1 MTASPALETLSS
13 SMPSGSSFPRQ
24 PAKIT
29 SSTAANAKSHTFLR
43 ISIPFQKNKAP
54 VPTHRGEDLTLHGT
68 TLIIFP
74 LGGKHLSRP
83 VTGTR
88 RSAPRGR
95 LQSGCFAPVAEGL
108 HHSPLASG
116 SSAKLTF
123 SSRFTCVIISQ
134 IQLLSSIPCLWAENG
149 IYCFRLNDEGRIAM
163 NRSRSGYV
171 YIVLCAVIFS
181 TMEVMLKTVHGVFA
195 PMQITCLRFLVGG
208 ILLIPFASRSM
219 KKKNASLS
227 RKDIGFFALSGFLC
241 VVIAM
246 SLYQMSVTYT
256 RASIVAV
263 IFSCNP
269 IFVTVFAH
277 LFLHEDIHRNHIIAL
292 ILELT
297 AALIIIDPIHA
308 TLDPTGSVLAILS
321 AVMFALYSVFGKK
334 RTPRFGGI
342 AVTCLSFL
350 FGAGELVFILL
361 FGRTAA
367 GASLYGAVGLNLFI
381 DVPLFENIPASAIPA
396 LLYICCINSAAGF
409 VCHMMAMEKTSA
421 QEASL
426 IFFLKPIIAPI
437 FAFLFLKEEIPLN
450 MIVGIVCFL
459 IGSLCA
465 ILPGILAQRK
475 LLKAQK

>member
-1 MTASPALETLSS
+1 
-13 SMPSGSSFPRQ
+13 
-24 PAKIT
+24 
-29 SSTAANAKSHTFLR
+29 
-43 ISIPFQKNKAP
+43 
-54 VPTHRGEDLTLHGT
+54 
-68 TLIIFP
+68 
-74 LGGKHLSRP
+74 
-83 VTGTR
+83 
-88 RSAPRGR
+88 
-95 LQSGCFAPVAEGL
+95 
-108 HHSPLASG
+108 
-116 SSAKLTF
+116 
-123 SSRFTCVIISQ
+123 
-134 IQLLSSIPCLWAENG
+134 
-149 IYCFRLNDEGRIAM
+149 M
-163 NRSRSGYV
+163 NRSRSGYIF
-171 YIVLCAVIFS
+171 IVLCAVIFS

-208 ILLIPFASRSM
+208 VLLIPFAMRSIR
-219 KKKNASLS
+219 KKNAVLT
-227 RKDIGFFALSGFLC
+227 RKDLGFFACAGFLC

-269 IFVTVFAH
+269 IFVTMLAH
-277 LFLHEDIHRNHIIAL
+277 FLLHEEIHKNHIIAL

-297 AALIIIDPIHA
+297 AALIIIDPVHA
-308 TLDPTGSVLAILS
+308 SLDPTGALLAILS
-321 AVMFALYSVFGKK
+321 AAMFSFYSVFGKK

-350 FGAGELVFILL
+350 FGASELVLLLL

-367 GASLYGAVGLNLFI
+367 GASLYGALGLKIFI
-381 DVPLFENIPASAIPA
+381 DVPLFENIPLSALPA

-437 FAFLFLKEEIPLN
+437 FALIFLKEEIPLN

-459 IGSLCA
+459 AGSLCA

-475 LLKAQK
+475 LLKAEQK

>member
-1 MTASPALETLSS
+1 
-13 SMPSGSSFPRQ
+13 
-24 PAKIT
+24 
-29 SSTAANAKSHTFLR
+29 
-43 ISIPFQKNKAP
+43 
-54 VPTHRGEDLTLHGT
+54 
-68 TLIIFP
+68 
-74 LGGKHLSRP
+74 
-83 VTGTR
+83 
-88 RSAPRGR
+88 
-95 LQSGCFAPVAEGL
+95 
-108 HHSPLASG
+108 
-116 SSAKLTF
+116 
-123 SSRFTCVIISQ
+123 
-134 IQLLSSIPCLWAENG
+134 
-149 IYCFRLNDEGRIAM
+149 M

-208 ILLIPFASRSM
+208 VLLIPFAVRSIR
-219 KKKNASLS
+219 KKNAVLT
-227 RKDIGFFALSGFLC
+227 RKDLGFFACAGFLC

-246 SLYQMSVTYT
+246 SLYQMSVTHT

-269 IFVTVFAH
+269 IFVTVLAH
-277 LFLHEDIHRNHIIAL
+277 FLLHEEIHKNHIIAL

-297 AALIIIDPIHA
+297 AALIIIDPLHSS
-308 TLDPTGSVLAILS
+308 LDPTGALLAILS
-321 AVMFALYSVFGKK
+321 AAMFSFYSVFGKK

-342 AVTCLSFL
+342 AVTCL
-350 FGAGELVFILL
+350 FGASELVLLLL

-426 IFFLKPIIAPI
+426 IFFLKPILAPI
-437 FAFLFLKEEIPLN
+437 FALLFLKEEIPLN

-475 LLKAQK
+475 ALKAQK

>member
-1 MTASPALETLSS
+1 MT
-13 SMPSGSSFPRQ
+13 
-24 PAKIT
+24 
-29 SSTAANAKSHTFLR
+29 
-43 ISIPFQKNKAP
+43 
-54 VPTHRGEDLTLHGT
+54 
-68 TLIIFP
+68 
-74 LGGKHLSRP
+74 
-83 VTGTR
+83 
-88 RSAPRGR
+88 
-95 LQSGCFAPVAEGL
+95 
-108 HHSPLASG
+108 
-116 SSAKLTF
+116 
-123 SSRFTCVIISQ
+123 
-134 IQLLSSIPCLWAENG
+134 
-149 IYCFRLNDEGRIAM
+149 
-163 NRSRSGYV
+163 RSRSGYIF
-171 YIVLCAVIFS
+171 IVLCAVIFS

-208 ILLIPFASRSM
+208 VLLIPFAMRSIR
-219 KKKNASLS
+219 KKNAVLT
-227 RKDIGFFALSGFLC
+227 RKDLGFFACAGFLC

-269 IFVTVFAH
+269 IFVTMLAH
-277 LFLHEDIHRNHIIAL
+277 FLLHEEIHKNHIIAL

-308 TLDPTGSVLAILS
+308 SLDPTGALLAILS
-321 AVMFALYSVFGKK
+321 AAMFSFYSVFGKK

-350 FGAGELVFILL
+350 FGATELVALLL

-367 GASLYGAVGLNLFI
+367 GASLYGALGLKIFI
-381 DVPLFENIPASAIPA
+381 DVPLFENIPLSALPA

-437 FAFLFLKEEIPLN
+437 FALIFLKEEIPLN

-459 IGSLCA
+459 AGSLCA

-475 LLKAQK
+475 LLKAEQK

>member
-1 MTASPALETLSS
+1 
-13 SMPSGSSFPRQ
+13 
-24 PAKIT
+24 
-29 SSTAANAKSHTFLR
+29 
-43 ISIPFQKNKAP
+43 
-54 VPTHRGEDLTLHGT
+54 
-68 TLIIFP
+68 
-74 LGGKHLSRP
+74 
-83 VTGTR
+83 
-88 RSAPRGR
+88 
-95 LQSGCFAPVAEGL
+95 
-108 HHSPLASG
+108 
-116 SSAKLTF
+116 
-123 SSRFTCVIISQ
+123 
-134 IQLLSSIPCLWAENG
+134 
-149 IYCFRLNDEGRIAM
+149 M
-163 NRSRSGYV
+163 NRSRSGYI

-208 ILLIPFASRSM
+208 VLLIPFAMRSIR
-219 KKKNASLS
+219 KKNAVLT
-227 RKDIGFFALSGFLC
+227 RKDLGFFACAGFLC

-269 IFVTVFAH
+269 IFVTMLAH
-277 LFLHEDIHRNHIIAL
+277 FLLHEEIHKNHVIAL

-308 TLDPTGSVLAILS
+308 SLDPTGALLAILS
-321 AVMFALYSVFGKK
+321 AAMFSFYSVFGKK

-350 FGAGELVFILL
+350 FGATELVALLL

-367 GASLYGAVGLNLFI
+367 GASLYGALGLKIFI
-381 DVPLFENIPASAIPA
+381 DVPLFENIPLSALPA

-437 FAFLFLKEEIPLN
+437 FAFIFLKEEISLN
-450 MIVGIVCFL
+450 MLVGIVCFL
-459 IGSLCA
+459 AGSLCA

-475 LLKAQK
+475 LLKAEQK

>member
-1 MTASPALETLSS
+1 
-13 SMPSGSSFPRQ
+13 
-24 PAKIT
+24 
-29 SSTAANAKSHTFLR
+29 
-43 ISIPFQKNKAP
+43 
-54 VPTHRGEDLTLHGT
+54 
-68 TLIIFP
+68 
-74 LGGKHLSRP
+74 
-83 VTGTR
+83 
-88 RSAPRGR
+88 
-95 LQSGCFAPVAEGL
+95 
-108 HHSPLASG
+108 
-116 SSAKLTF
+116 
-123 SSRFTCVIISQ
+123 
-134 IQLLSSIPCLWAENG
+134 
-149 IYCFRLNDEGRIAM
+149 M

-208 ILLIPFASRSM
+208 VLLIPFAMRSIR
-219 KKKNASLS
+219 KKNAVLT
-227 RKDIGFFALSGFLC
+227 RKDLGFFACAGFLC

-269 IFVTVFAH
+269 IFVTMLAH
-277 LFLHEDIHRNHIIAL
+277 FLLHEEIHKNHVIAL

-297 AALIIIDPIHA
+297 AALIIIDPVHA
-308 TLDPTGSVLAILS
+308 SLDPTGALLAILS
-321 AVMFALYSVFGKK
+321 AAMFSFYSVFGKK

-350 FGAGELVFILL
+350 FGATELVALLL

-367 GASLYGAVGLNLFI
+367 GASLYGALGLKIFI
-381 DVPLFENIPASAIPA
+381 DVPLFENIPLSALPA

-437 FAFLFLKEEIPLN
+437 IALIFLKEEIPLN
-450 MIVGIVCFL
+450 MIIGIVCFL
-459 IGSLCA
+459 AGSLCA

-475 LLKAQK
+475 LLKAEQK

>member
-1 MTASPALETLSS
+1 M
-13 SMPSGSSFPRQ
+13 
-24 PAKIT
+24 
-29 SSTAANAKSHTFLR
+29 N
-43 ISIPFQKNKAP
+43 
-54 VPTHRGEDLTLHGT
+54 
-68 TLIIFP
+68 
-74 LGGKHLSRP
+74 
-83 VTGTR
+83 
-88 RSAPRGR
+88 
-95 LQSGCFAPVAEGL
+95 
-108 HHSPLASG
+108 
-116 SSAKLTF
+116 
-123 SSRFTCVIISQ
+123 
-134 IQLLSSIPCLWAENG
+134 
-149 IYCFRLNDEGRIAM
+149 EGRIIM
-163 NRSRSGYV
+163 TRSRSGYIF
-171 YIVLCAVIFS
+171 IVLCAVIFS

-208 ILLIPFASRSM
+208 VLLIPFAVRSIR
-219 KKKNASLS
+219 KKNAVLT
-227 RKDIGFFALSGFLC
+227 RKDLGFFACAGFLC

-269 IFVTVFAH
+269 IFVTMLAH
-277 LFLHEDIHRNHIIAL
+277 FLLHEEIHKNHIIAL

-308 TLDPTGSVLAILS
+308 SLDPTGALLAILS
-321 AVMFALYSVFGKK
+321 AAMFSFYSVFGKK

-350 FGAGELVFILL
+350 FGATELVALLL

-367 GASLYGAVGLNLFI
+367 GASLYGALGLKIFI
-381 DVPLFENIPASAIPA
+381 DVPLFENIPLSALPA

-437 FAFLFLKEEIPLN
+437 FALIFLKEEIPLN
-450 MIVGIVCFL
+450 MLVGIVCFL
-459 IGSLCA
+459 AGSLCA

-475 LLKAQK
+475 LLKAEQK

>member
-1 MTASPALETLSS
+1 M
-13 SMPSGSSFPRQ
+13 
-24 PAKIT
+24 
-29 SSTAANAKSHTFLR
+29 N
-43 ISIPFQKNKAP
+43 
-54 VPTHRGEDLTLHGT
+54 
-68 TLIIFP
+68 
-74 LGGKHLSRP
+74 
-83 VTGTR
+83 
-88 RSAPRGR
+88 
-95 LQSGCFAPVAEGL
+95 
-108 HHSPLASG
+108 
-116 SSAKLTF
+116 
-123 SSRFTCVIISQ
+123 
-134 IQLLSSIPCLWAENG
+134 
-149 IYCFRLNDEGRIAM
+149 EGRIIM
-163 NRSRSGYV
+163 NRSRSGYIF
-171 YIVLCAVIFS
+171 IVLCAVIFS

-208 ILLIPFASRSM
+208 VLLIPFAVRSIR
-219 KKKNASLS
+219 KKNAVLT
-227 RKDIGFFALSGFLC
+227 RKDLGFFACAGFLC

-269 IFVTVFAH
+269 IFVTMLAH
-277 LFLHEDIHRNHIIAL
+277 LLLHEEIHKNHIIAL

-308 TLDPTGSVLAILS
+308 SLDPTGALLAILS
-321 AVMFALYSVFGKK
+321 AAMFSFYSVFGKK

-350 FGAGELVFILL
+350 FGATELVALLL

-367 GASLYGAVGLNLFI
+367 GASLYGALGLKIFI
-381 DVPLFENIPASAIPA
+381 DVPLFENIPLSALPA

-426 IFFLKPIIAPI
+426 IFFLKPIFAPI
-437 FAFLFLKEEIPLN
+437 FALIFLKEEIPLN

-459 IGSLCA
+459 AGSLCA

-475 LLKAQK
+475 LLKAEQK

>member
-1 MTASPALETLSS
+1 
-13 SMPSGSSFPRQ
+13 
-24 PAKIT
+24 
-29 SSTAANAKSHTFLR
+29 
-43 ISIPFQKNKAP
+43 
-54 VPTHRGEDLTLHGT
+54 
-68 TLIIFP
+68 
-74 LGGKHLSRP
+74 
-83 VTGTR
+83 
-88 RSAPRGR
+88 
-95 LQSGCFAPVAEGL
+95 
-108 HHSPLASG
+108 
-116 SSAKLTF
+116 
-123 SSRFTCVIISQ
+123 
-134 IQLLSSIPCLWAENG
+134 
-149 IYCFRLNDEGRIAM
+149 M
-163 NRSRSGYV
+163 NRSRSGYIF
-171 YIVLCAVIFS
+171 IVLCAVIFS

-208 ILLIPFASRSM
+208 VLLIPFAMRSIR
-219 KKKNASLS
+219 KKNAVLT
-227 RKDIGFFALSGFLC
+227 RKDLGFFACAGFLC

-269 IFVTVFAH
+269 IFVTVLAH
-277 LFLHEDIHRNHIIAL
+277 FLLHEEIHKNHIIAL

-308 TLDPTGSVLAILS
+308 SLDPTGALLAILS
-321 AVMFALYSVFGKK
+321 AAMFSFYSVFGKK

-350 FGAGELVFILL
+350 FGATELVALLL

-367 GASLYGAVGLNLFI
+367 GASLYGAMGLKIFI
-381 DVPLFENIPASAIPA
+381 DVPLFENIPLSALPA

-437 FAFLFLKEEIPLN
+437 FALIFLKEEIPLN

-459 IGSLCA
+459 AGSLCA
-465 ILPGILAQRK
+465 ILPGLLAQRK
-475 LLKAQK
+475 LLKAEQK

>member
-1 MTASPALETLSS
+1 
-13 SMPSGSSFPRQ
+13 
-24 PAKIT
+24 
-29 SSTAANAKSHTFLR
+29 
-43 ISIPFQKNKAP
+43 
-54 VPTHRGEDLTLHGT
+54 
-68 TLIIFP
+68 
-74 LGGKHLSRP
+74 
-83 VTGTR
+83 
-88 RSAPRGR
+88 
-95 LQSGCFAPVAEGL
+95 
-108 HHSPLASG
+108 
-116 SSAKLTF
+116 
-123 SSRFTCVIISQ
+123 
-134 IQLLSSIPCLWAENG
+134 
-149 IYCFRLNDEGRIAM
+149 M
-163 NRSRSGYV
+163 NRSRSGYIF
-171 YIVLCAVIFS
+171 IVLCAVIFS

-208 ILLIPFASRSM
+208 VLLIPFAMRSIR
-219 KKKNASLS
+219 KKNAVLT
-227 RKDIGFFALSGFLC
+227 RKDLGFFACAGFLC

-269 IFVTVFAH
+269 IFVTVLAH
-277 LFLHEDIHRNHIIAL
+277 FLLHEEIHKNHIIAL

-308 TLDPTGSVLAILS
+308 SLDPTGALLAILS
-321 AVMFALYSVFGKK
+321 AAMFSFYSVFGKK

-350 FGAGELVFILL
+350 FGATELVALLL

-367 GASLYGAVGLNLFI
+367 GASLYGALELKIFI
-381 DVPLFENIPASAIPA
+381 DVPLFENIPLSALPA

-437 FAFLFLKEEIPLN
+437 FALIFLKEEIPLN

-459 IGSLCA
+459 AGSLCA

-475 LLKAQK
+475 LLKAEQK

>member
-1 MTASPALETLSS
+1 
-13 SMPSGSSFPRQ
+13 
-24 PAKIT
+24 
-29 SSTAANAKSHTFLR
+29 
-43 ISIPFQKNKAP
+43 
-54 VPTHRGEDLTLHGT
+54 
-68 TLIIFP
+68 
-74 LGGKHLSRP
+74 
-83 VTGTR
+83 
-88 RSAPRGR
+88 
-95 LQSGCFAPVAEGL
+95 
-108 HHSPLASG
+108 
-116 SSAKLTF
+116 
-123 SSRFTCVIISQ
+123 
-134 IQLLSSIPCLWAENG
+134 
-149 IYCFRLNDEGRIAM
+149 M

-208 ILLIPFASRSM
+208 VLLIPFAVRSIR
-219 KKKNASLS
+219 KKNAVLT
-227 RKDIGFFALSGFLC
+227 RKDLGFFACAGFLC

-246 SLYQMSVTYT
+246 SLYQMSVTHT

-269 IFVTVFAH
+269 IFVTVLAH
-277 LFLHEDIHRNHIIAL
+277 FLLHEEIHKNHIIAL

-297 AALIIIDPIHA
+297 AALIIIDPLHSS
-308 TLDPTGSVLAILS
+308 LDPTGALLAILS
-321 AVMFALYSVFGKK
+321 AAMFSFYSVFGKK

-342 AVTCLSFL
+342 AVTCFSFL
-350 FGAGELVFILL
+350 FGSVELLAVLL
-361 FGRTAA
+361 LGRTAA

-426 IFFLKPIIAPI
+426 IFFLKPILAPI
-437 FAFLFLKEEIPLN
+437 FALLFLKEEIPLN

-475 LLKAQK
+475 ALKAQK

>member
-1 MTASPALETLSS
+1 
-13 SMPSGSSFPRQ
+13 
-24 PAKIT
+24 
-29 SSTAANAKSHTFLR
+29 
-43 ISIPFQKNKAP
+43 
-54 VPTHRGEDLTLHGT
+54 
-68 TLIIFP
+68 
-74 LGGKHLSRP
+74 
-83 VTGTR
+83 
-88 RSAPRGR
+88 
-95 LQSGCFAPVAEGL
+95 
-108 HHSPLASG
+108 
-116 SSAKLTF
+116 
-123 SSRFTCVIISQ
+123 
-134 IQLLSSIPCLWAENG
+134 
-149 IYCFRLNDEGRIAM
+149 M
-163 NRSRSGYV
+163 NRSRSGYIF
-171 YIVLCAVIFS
+171 IVLCAVIFS

-208 ILLIPFASRSM
+208 VLLIPFAMRSIR
-219 KKKNASLS
+219 KKNAVLT
-227 RKDIGFFALSGFLC
+227 RKDLGFFACAGFLC

-269 IFVTVFAH
+269 IFVTMLAH
-277 LFLHEDIHRNHIIAL
+277 FLLHEEIHKNHVIAL

-308 TLDPTGSVLAILS
+308 SLDPTGALLAILS
-321 AVMFALYSVFGKK
+321 AAMFSFYSVFGKK

-350 FGAGELVFILL
+350 FGATELVALLL

-367 GASLYGAVGLNLFI
+367 GASLYGALGLKIFI
-381 DVPLFENIPASAIPA
+381 DVPLFENIPLSALPA

-437 FAFLFLKEEIPLN
+437 FALIFLKEEIPLN

-459 IGSLCA
+459 AGSLCA
-465 ILPGILAQRK
+465 ILPGLLAQRRA
-475 LLKAQK
+475 LKTSK

>member
-1 MTASPALETLSS
+1 
-13 SMPSGSSFPRQ
+13 
-24 PAKIT
+24 
-29 SSTAANAKSHTFLR
+29 
-43 ISIPFQKNKAP
+43 
-54 VPTHRGEDLTLHGT
+54 
-68 TLIIFP
+68 
-74 LGGKHLSRP
+74 
-83 VTGTR
+83 
-88 RSAPRGR
+88 
-95 LQSGCFAPVAEGL
+95 
-108 HHSPLASG
+108 
-116 SSAKLTF
+116 
-123 SSRFTCVIISQ
+123 
-134 IQLLSSIPCLWAENG
+134 
-149 IYCFRLNDEGRIAM
+149 M
-163 NRSRSGYV
+163 NRSRSGYIF
-171 YIVLCAVIFS
+171 IVLCAVIFS

-208 ILLIPFASRSM
+208 VLLIPFAMRSIR
-219 KKKNASLS
+219 KKNAVLT
-227 RKDIGFFALSGFLC
+227 RKDLGFFACAGFLC

-269 IFVTVFAH
+269 IFVTVLAH
-277 LFLHEDIHRNHIIAL
+277 LLLHEEIHKNHIIAL

-308 TLDPTGSVLAILS
+308 SLDPTGALLAILS
-321 AVMFALYSVFGKK
+321 AAMFSFYSVFGKK

-350 FGAGELVFILL
+350 FGATELVALLL

-367 GASLYGAVGLNLFI
+367 GASLYGALGLKIFI
-381 DVPLFENIPASAIPA
+381 DVPLFENIPLSALPA

-437 FAFLFLKEEIPLN
+437 FALIFLKEEIPLN

-459 IGSLCA
+459 AGSLCA

-475 LLKAQK
+475 LLKAEQK

>member
-1 MTASPALETLSS
+1 
-13 SMPSGSSFPRQ
+13 
-24 PAKIT
+24 
-29 SSTAANAKSHTFLR
+29 
-43 ISIPFQKNKAP
+43 
-54 VPTHRGEDLTLHGT
+54 
-68 TLIIFP
+68 
-74 LGGKHLSRP
+74 
-83 VTGTR
+83 
-88 RSAPRGR
+88 
-95 LQSGCFAPVAEGL
+95 
-108 HHSPLASG
+108 
-116 SSAKLTF
+116 
-123 SSRFTCVIISQ
+123 
-134 IQLLSSIPCLWAENG
+134 
-149 IYCFRLNDEGRIAM
+149 M
-163 NRSRSGYV
+163 NRSRSGYIF
-171 YIVLCAVIFS
+171 IVLCAVIFS

-208 ILLIPFASRSM
+208 VLLIPFAVRSIR
-219 KKKNASLS
+219 KKNAVLT
-227 RKDIGFFALSGFLC
+227 RKDLGFFACAGFLC

-269 IFVTVFAH
+269 IFVTMLAH
-277 LFLHEDIHRNHIIAL
+277 FLLHEEIHKNHVIAL

-308 TLDPTGSVLAILS
+308 SLDPTGALLAILS
-321 AVMFALYSVFGKK
+321 AAMFSFYSVFGKK

-350 FGAGELVFILL
+350 FGATELVALLL

-367 GASLYGAVGLNLFI
+367 GASLYGALGLKIFI
-381 DVPLFENIPASAIPA
+381 DVPLFENIPLSALPA

-437 FAFLFLKEEIPLN
+437 FALIFLKEEIPLN
-450 MIVGIVCFL
+450 MLVGIVCFL
-459 IGSLCA
+459 AGSLCA

-475 LLKAQK
+475 LLKAEQK

>member
-1 MTASPALETLSS
+1 
-13 SMPSGSSFPRQ
+13 
-24 PAKIT
+24 
-29 SSTAANAKSHTFLR
+29 
-43 ISIPFQKNKAP
+43 
-54 VPTHRGEDLTLHGT
+54 
-68 TLIIFP
+68 
-74 LGGKHLSRP
+74 
-83 VTGTR
+83 
-88 RSAPRGR
+88 
-95 LQSGCFAPVAEGL
+95 
-108 HHSPLASG
+108 
-116 SSAKLTF
+116 
-123 SSRFTCVIISQ
+123 
-134 IQLLSSIPCLWAENG
+134 
-149 IYCFRLNDEGRIAM
+149 M
-163 NRSRSGYV
+163 NRSRSGYI

-208 ILLIPFASRSM
+208 VLLISFAMRSIR
-219 KKKNASLS
+219 KKNAVLT
-227 RKDIGFFALSGFLC
+227 RKDLGFFACAGFLC

-269 IFVTVFAH
+269 IFVTVLAH
-277 LFLHEDIHRNHIIAL
+277 FLLHEEIHKNHVIAL

-308 TLDPTGSVLAILS
+308 SLDPTGALLAILS
-321 AVMFALYSVFGKK
+321 AVMFSFYSVFGKK

-350 FGAGELVFILL
+350 FGATELVALLL

-367 GASLYGAVGLNLFI
+367 GASLYGAMGLKIFI
-381 DVPLFENIPASAIPA
+381 DVPLFENIPLSALPA

-437 FAFLFLKEEIPLN
+437 FALIFLKEEIPLN

-459 IGSLCA
+459 AGSLCA

-475 LLKAQK
+475 LLKAEQK

>member
-1 MTASPALETLSS
+1 
-13 SMPSGSSFPRQ
+13 
-24 PAKIT
+24 
-29 SSTAANAKSHTFLR
+29 
-43 ISIPFQKNKAP
+43 
-54 VPTHRGEDLTLHGT
+54 
-68 TLIIFP
+68 
-74 LGGKHLSRP
+74 
-83 VTGTR
+83 
-88 RSAPRGR
+88 
-95 LQSGCFAPVAEGL
+95 
-108 HHSPLASG
+108 
-116 SSAKLTF
+116 
-123 SSRFTCVIISQ
+123 
-134 IQLLSSIPCLWAENG
+134 
-149 IYCFRLNDEGRIAM
+149 M
-163 NRSRSGYV
+163 NRSRSGYIF
-171 YIVLCAVIFS
+171 IVLCAVIFS

-208 ILLIPFASRSM
+208 VLLIPFAVRSIR
-219 KKKNASLS
+219 KKNAVLT
-227 RKDIGFFALSGFLC
+227 RKDLGFFACAGFLC

-269 IFVTVFAH
+269 IFVTMLAH
-277 LFLHEDIHRNHIIAL
+277 FLLHEEIHKNHIIAL

-297 AALIIIDPIHA
+297 AALIIIDPVHA
-308 TLDPTGSVLAILS
+308 SLDPTGALLAILS
-321 AVMFALYSVFGKK
+321 AAMFSFYSVFGKK

-350 FGAGELVFILL
+350 FGASELVLLLL

-367 GASLYGAVGLNLFI
+367 GASLYGALGLKIFI
-381 DVPLFENIPASAIPA
+381 GVPLFENIPLSALPA

-437 FAFLFLKEEIPLN
+437 FALIFLKEEIPLN

-459 IGSLCA
+459 AGSLCA

-475 LLKAQK
+475 LLKAEQK

>member
-1 MTASPALETLSS
+1 
-13 SMPSGSSFPRQ
+13 
-24 PAKIT
+24 
-29 SSTAANAKSHTFLR
+29 
-43 ISIPFQKNKAP
+43 
-54 VPTHRGEDLTLHGT
+54 
-68 TLIIFP
+68 
-74 LGGKHLSRP
+74 
-83 VTGTR
+83 
-88 RSAPRGR
+88 
-95 LQSGCFAPVAEGL
+95 
-108 HHSPLASG
+108 
-116 SSAKLTF
+116 
-123 SSRFTCVIISQ
+123 
-134 IQLLSSIPCLWAENG
+134 
-149 IYCFRLNDEGRIAM
+149 M
-163 NRSRSGYV
+163 NRSRSGYIF
-171 YIVLCAVIFS
+171 IVLCAVIFS
-181 TMEVMLKTVHGVFA
+181 TMEAMLKTVHGVFA

-208 ILLIPFASRSM
+208 VLLIPFAMRSIR
-219 KKKNASLS
+219 KKNAVLT
-227 RKDIGFFALSGFLC
+227 RKDLGFFACAGFLC

-269 IFVTVFAH
+269 IFVTMLAH
-277 LFLHEDIHRNHIIAL
+277 FLLHEEIHKNHVIAL

-308 TLDPTGSVLAILS
+308 SLDPTGALLAILS
-321 AVMFALYSVFGKK
+321 AAMFSFYSVFGKK

-350 FGAGELVFILL
+350 FGATELVALLL

-367 GASLYGAVGLNLFI
+367 GASLYGALGLKIFI
-381 DVPLFENIPASAIPA
+381 DVPLFENIPLSALPA

-437 FAFLFLKEEIPLN
+437 FALIFLKEEIPLN

-459 IGSLCA
+459 AGSLCA

-475 LLKAQK
+475 LLKAEQK

>member
-1 MTASPALETLSS
+1 
-13 SMPSGSSFPRQ
+13 
-24 PAKIT
+24 
-29 SSTAANAKSHTFLR
+29 
-43 ISIPFQKNKAP
+43 
-54 VPTHRGEDLTLHGT
+54 
-68 TLIIFP
+68 
-74 LGGKHLSRP
+74 
-83 VTGTR
+83 
-88 RSAPRGR
+88 
-95 LQSGCFAPVAEGL
+95 
-108 HHSPLASG
+108 
-116 SSAKLTF
+116 
-123 SSRFTCVIISQ
+123 
-134 IQLLSSIPCLWAENG
+134 
-149 IYCFRLNDEGRIAM
+149 M
-163 NRSRSGYV
+163 NRSRSGYI

-208 ILLIPFASRSM
+208 VLLIPFAVRSIR
-219 KKKNASLS
+219 KKNAVLT
-227 RKDIGFFALSGFLC
+227 RKDLGFFACAGFLC

-246 SLYQMSVTYT
+246 TLYQMSVAYT

-269 IFVTVFAH
+269 IFVTMLAH
-277 LFLHEDIHRNHIIAL
+277 LLLHEEIHKNHIIAL

-297 AALIIIDPIHA
+297 AALIIIDPIHSS
-308 TLDPTGSVLAILS
+308 LDPTGALLAILS
-321 AVMFALYSVFGKK
+321 AAMFSFYSVFGKK

-350 FGAGELVFILL
+350 FGATELVALLL

-367 GASLYGAVGLNLFI
+367 GASLYGALGLKIFI
-381 DVPLFENIPASAIPA
+381 DVPLFEIIPLSALPA

-437 FAFLFLKEEIPLN
+437 FALIFLKEEIPLN

-459 IGSLCA
+459 AGSLCA
-465 ILPGILAQRK
+465 ILPGLLAQRK
-475 LLKAQK
+475 LLKAEQE

>member
-1 MTASPALETLSS
+1 M
-13 SMPSGSSFPRQ
+13 
-24 PAKIT
+24 
-29 SSTAANAKSHTFLR
+29 N
-43 ISIPFQKNKAP
+43 
-54 VPTHRGEDLTLHGT
+54 
-68 TLIIFP
+68 
-74 LGGKHLSRP
+74 
-83 VTGTR
+83 
-88 RSAPRGR
+88 
-95 LQSGCFAPVAEGL
+95 
-108 HHSPLASG
+108 
-116 SSAKLTF
+116 
-123 SSRFTCVIISQ
+123 
-134 IQLLSSIPCLWAENG
+134 
-149 IYCFRLNDEGRIAM
+149 EGRIIM
-163 NRSRSGYV
+163 NRSRSGYIF
-171 YIVLCAVIFS
+171 IVLCAVIFS

-208 ILLIPFASRSM
+208 VLLIPFAMRSIR
-219 KKKNASLS
+219 KKNAVLT
-227 RKDIGFFALSGFLC
+227 RKDLGFFACAGFLC

-269 IFVTVFAH
+269 IFVTMLAH
-277 LFLHEDIHRNHIIAL
+277 FLLHEEIHKNHVIAL

-297 AALIIIDPIHA
+297 AALIIIDPVHA
-308 TLDPTGSVLAILS
+308 SLDPTGALLAILS
-321 AVMFALYSVFGKK
+321 AAMFSFYSVFGKK

-350 FGAGELVFILL
+350 FGATELVALLL

-381 DVPLFENIPASAIPA
+381 DVPLFENIPLSALPA

-426 IFFLKPIIAPI
+426 IFFLKPIFAPI
-437 FAFLFLKEEIPLN
+437 FALIFLKEEIPLN

-459 IGSLCA
+459 AGSLCA
-465 ILPGILAQRK
+465 ILPGLLAQRK
-475 LLKAQK
+475 LLKAEQK

>member
-1 MTASPALETLSS
+1 
-13 SMPSGSSFPRQ
+13 
-24 PAKIT
+24 
-29 SSTAANAKSHTFLR
+29 
-43 ISIPFQKNKAP
+43 
-54 VPTHRGEDLTLHGT
+54 
-68 TLIIFP
+68 
-74 LGGKHLSRP
+74 
-83 VTGTR
+83 
-88 RSAPRGR
+88 
-95 LQSGCFAPVAEGL
+95 
-108 HHSPLASG
+108 
-116 SSAKLTF
+116 
-123 SSRFTCVIISQ
+123 
-134 IQLLSSIPCLWAENG
+134 
-149 IYCFRLNDEGRIAM
+149 M
-163 NRSRSGYV
+163 NRSRSGYIF
-171 YIVLCAVIFS
+171 IVLCAVIFS

-208 ILLIPFASRSM
+208 VLLIPFAVRSIR
-219 KKKNASLS
+219 KKNAVLT
-227 RKDIGFFALSGFLC
+227 RKDLGFFACAGFLC

-269 IFVTVFAH
+269 IFVTMLAH
-277 LFLHEDIHRNHIIAL
+277 FLLHEEIHKNHVIAL

-297 AALIIIDPIHA
+297 AALIIIDPVHA
-308 TLDPTGSVLAILS
+308 SLDPTGALLAILS
-321 AVMFALYSVFGKK
+321 AAMFSFYSVFGKK

-350 FGAGELVFILL
+350 FGATELVALLL

-381 DVPLFENIPASAIPA
+381 DVPLFENIPLSALPA

-459 IGSLCA
+459 AGSLCA
-465 ILPGILAQRK
+465 ILPGLLAQRK
-475 LLKAQK
+475 LLKAERR

>member
-1 MTASPALETLSS
+1 
-13 SMPSGSSFPRQ
+13 
-24 PAKIT
+24 
-29 SSTAANAKSHTFLR
+29 
-43 ISIPFQKNKAP
+43 
-54 VPTHRGEDLTLHGT
+54 
-68 TLIIFP
+68 
-74 LGGKHLSRP
+74 
-83 VTGTR
+83 
-88 RSAPRGR
+88 
-95 LQSGCFAPVAEGL
+95 
-108 HHSPLASG
+108 
-116 SSAKLTF
+116 
-123 SSRFTCVIISQ
+123 
-134 IQLLSSIPCLWAENG
+134 
-149 IYCFRLNDEGRIAM
+149 M
-163 NRSRSGYV
+163 NRSRSGYIF
-171 YIVLCAVIFS
+171 IVLCAVIFS

-195 PMQITCLRFLVGG
+195 PMQITCLHFLVGG
-208 ILLIPFASRSM
+208 VLLIPFAMRSIR
-219 KKKNASLS
+219 KKNAVLT
-227 RKDIGFFALSGFLC
+227 RKDLGFFACAGFLC

-269 IFVTVFAH
+269 IFVTMLAH
-277 LFLHEDIHRNHIIAL
+277 FLLHEEIHKNHIIAL

-308 TLDPTGSVLAILS
+308 SLDPTGALLAILS
-321 AVMFALYSVFGKK
+321 AAMFSFYSVFGKK

-350 FGAGELVFILL
+350 FGATELVALLL

-367 GASLYGAVGLNLFI
+367 GASLYGALGLKIFI
-381 DVPLFENIPASAIPA
+381 DVPLFENIPLSALPA

-437 FAFLFLKEEIPLN
+437 FALIFLKEEIPLN

-459 IGSLCA
+459 AGSLCA

-475 LLKAQK
+475 LLKAEQK

>member
-1 MTASPALETLSS
+1 
-13 SMPSGSSFPRQ
+13 
-24 PAKIT
+24 
-29 SSTAANAKSHTFLR
+29 
-43 ISIPFQKNKAP
+43 
-54 VPTHRGEDLTLHGT
+54 
-68 TLIIFP
+68 
-74 LGGKHLSRP
+74 
-83 VTGTR
+83 
-88 RSAPRGR
+88 
-95 LQSGCFAPVAEGL
+95 
-108 HHSPLASG
+108 
-116 SSAKLTF
+116 
-123 SSRFTCVIISQ
+123 
-134 IQLLSSIPCLWAENG
+134 
-149 IYCFRLNDEGRIAM
+149 M
-163 NRSRSGYV
+163 NRSRSGYIF
-171 YIVLCAVIFS
+171 IVLCAVIFS

-208 ILLIPFASRSM
+208 VLLIPFAMRSIR
-219 KKKNASLS
+219 KKNAVLT
-227 RKDIGFFALSGFLC
+227 RKVLGFFACAGFLC

-269 IFVTVFAH
+269 IFVTMLAH
-277 LFLHEDIHRNHIIAL
+277 FLLHEEIHKNHVIAL

-308 TLDPTGSVLAILS
+308 SLDPTGALLAILS
-321 AVMFALYSVFGKK
+321 AAMFSFYSVFGKK

-350 FGAGELVFILL
+350 FGATELVALLL

-367 GASLYGAVGLNLFI
+367 GASLYGALGLKIFI
-381 DVPLFENIPASAIPA
+381 DVPLFENIPLSALPA

-437 FAFLFLKEEIPLN
+437 FALIFLKEEIPLN

-459 IGSLCA
+459 AGSLCA

-475 LLKAQK
+475 LLKAEQK

>member
-1 MTASPALETLSS
+1 
-13 SMPSGSSFPRQ
+13 
-24 PAKIT
+24 
-29 SSTAANAKSHTFLR
+29 
-43 ISIPFQKNKAP
+43 
-54 VPTHRGEDLTLHGT
+54 
-68 TLIIFP
+68 
-74 LGGKHLSRP
+74 
-83 VTGTR
+83 
-88 RSAPRGR
+88 
-95 LQSGCFAPVAEGL
+95 
-108 HHSPLASG
+108 
-116 SSAKLTF
+116 
-123 SSRFTCVIISQ
+123 
-134 IQLLSSIPCLWAENG
+134 
-149 IYCFRLNDEGRIAM
+149 M

-208 ILLIPFASRSM
+208 VLLIPFAMRSIR
-219 KKKNASLS
+219 KKNAVLT
-227 RKDIGFFALSGFLC
+227 RKDLGFFACAGFLC

-269 IFVTVFAH
+269 IFVTMLAH
-277 LFLHEDIHRNHIIAL
+277 FLLHEEIHKNHVIAL

-308 TLDPTGSVLAILS
+308 SLDPTGALLAILS
-321 AVMFALYSVFGKK
+321 AAMFSFYSVFGKK

-350 FGAGELVFILL
+350 FGATELVALLL

-367 GASLYGAVGLNLFI
+367 GASLYGALGLKIFI
-381 DVPLFENIPASAIPA
+381 DVPLFENIPLSALPA

-426 IFFLKPIIAPI
+426 IFFLKPIFAPI
-437 FAFLFLKEEIPLN
+437 FALIFLKEEIPLN

-459 IGSLCA
+459 AGSLCA

-475 LLKAQK
+475 LLKAEQK

>member
-1 MTASPALETLSS
+1 
-13 SMPSGSSFPRQ
+13 
-24 PAKIT
+24 
-29 SSTAANAKSHTFLR
+29 
-43 ISIPFQKNKAP
+43 
-54 VPTHRGEDLTLHGT
+54 
-68 TLIIFP
+68 
-74 LGGKHLSRP
+74 
-83 VTGTR
+83 
-88 RSAPRGR
+88 
-95 LQSGCFAPVAEGL
+95 
-108 HHSPLASG
+108 
-116 SSAKLTF
+116 
-123 SSRFTCVIISQ
+123 
-134 IQLLSSIPCLWAENG
+134 
-149 IYCFRLNDEGRIAM
+149 M
-163 NRSRSGYV
+163 NRSRSGYIF
-171 YIVLCAVIFS
+171 IVLCAVIFS

-208 ILLIPFASRSM
+208 VLLIPFAVRSIR
-219 KKKNASLS
+219 KKNAVLT
-227 RKDIGFFALSGFLC
+227 RKDLGFFACAGFLC

-269 IFVTVFAH
+269 IFVTVLAH
-277 LFLHEDIHRNHIIAL
+277 FLLHEEIHKNHIIAL

-308 TLDPTGSVLAILS
+308 SLDPTGALLAILS
-321 AVMFALYSVFGKK
+321 AAMFSFYSVFGKK

-350 FGAGELVFILL
+350 FGATELVALLL

-367 GASLYGAVGLNLFI
+367 GASLYGALGLKIFI
-381 DVPLFENIPASAIPA
+381 DVPLFENIPLSALPA

-426 IFFLKPIIAPI
+426 IFFLKPIFAPI
-437 FAFLFLKEEIPLN
+437 FALIFLKEEIPLN

-459 IGSLCA
+459 AGSLCA

-475 LLKAQK
+475 LLKAEQK